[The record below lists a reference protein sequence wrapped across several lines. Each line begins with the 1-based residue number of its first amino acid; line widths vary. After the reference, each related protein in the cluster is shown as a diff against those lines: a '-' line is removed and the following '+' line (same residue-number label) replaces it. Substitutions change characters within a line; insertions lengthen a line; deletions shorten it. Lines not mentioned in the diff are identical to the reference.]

1 MARAS
6 YVMRDGRLVPKS
18 EARPLSP
25 RGPRSGL
32 PRPHVISDSMPDGLD
47 GLINPSDGK
56 WYTSKAAMRAANR
69 ALGLTEVGDQDFPA
83 PPVRSEAEI
92 KAEIAA
98 DVCQAYDAL
107 EAGADFMPAKTNDAD
122 DGGTLINQDLAVH
135 A

>member
-1 MARAS
+1 MARGC
-6 YVMRDGRLVPKS
+6 YVMRDGKLVPKH
-18 EARPLSP
+18 EAAPLTP

-32 PRPHVISDSMPDGLD
+32 PRPHVISDAMPGDLG

-98 DVCQAYDAL
+98 DVCHAYDAL
-107 EAGADFMPAKTNDAD
+107 EAGAEFAPARTNDAP
-122 DGGTLINQDLAVH
+122 DGGQLIQQEIAPHV
-135 A
+135 